1 MKQPGVATQ
10 QNDQRRVP
18 NMFQGVGEFTTL
30 EQEYQPIM
38 DMGRQLNQM
47 RNQEREE
54 EEALQRE
61 FDQDDA
67 MLQVEDRDPADREME
82 QYDTNEDRGL
92 EETVAI
98 ALAGLSTLQSIP
110 QPDLLI
116 ATTAMPQV
124 LPLITE
130 LEILNSDI
138 AAMTKQHERDVVQ
151 FKETVLDLQETGQR
165 GNNTAEL
172 TQQVIDQEANIKNNE
187 EIILAAIDKQSNV
200 AAEYNETVLEGN
212 KNKTWL
218 ENNNDMRFQQAV
230 AESEEFA
237 ASDREKNNKRESYVT
252 YDPVQ
257 DFQMRPARKDM
268 KTRTP
273 DWKQVNQL
281 LAYNRVNNP
290 PQYRYNNQV
299 YNTPVSVPLETQ
311 QEDPRVQILD
321 RTTSLPP
328 LHREQ
333 AYVPIDANVE
343 PAIVLKDTV
352 VKTLLGQFQTVFE
365 QVAQAIT
372 DLQVAV
378 QEDDMDTDEA
388 VNHIVGTVGD
398 ALDTLDAKV
407 EEEVTMEVQER
418 EDLLDEDDMQD
429 FLQLLNDKSEDFV
442 EIRNDLIKDATKAA
456 GQIVRGIARNVV
468 QNVLPLAHNVA
479 SNVIMAVADAYN
491 TPVVVPPQNRM
502 EVEYNPVVP
511 TLKRKALAIRDPE
524 MVQIYNPEA
533 DVVQKNPLRA
543 YPRVAVPAAPVPTEQ
558 DRNQAT
564 NFRAGVP
571 IAKAKKPAKKKRN
584 ADQAVAN
591 QAVLEG
597 KRQRT
602 QNPDMGRSNSNLGR
616 GLERKGR
623 RQHLSQRLAI
633 LNGEI
638 AAGNNNPVILLARN
652 ILLRQ
657 GVR

>member
-1 MKQPGVATQ
+1 
-10 QNDQRRVP
+10 
-18 NMFQGVGEFTTL
+18 
-30 EQEYQPIM
+30 M
-38 DMGRQLNQM
+38 DMRRQLNQM

-54 EEALQRE
+54 EALERE
-61 FDQDDA
+61 FDQGA
-67 MLQVEDRDPADREME
+67 MLQVKDRDPADS
-82 QYDTNEDRGL
+82 GL

-98 ALAGLSTLQSIP
+98 ALAGLTTLQSIP

-116 ATTAMPQV
+116 ATTAMPQL

-138 AAMTKQHERDVVQ
+138 AEMTKQHERDVVQ
-151 FKETVLDLQETGQR
+151 LKETVLDLQETGQR

-172 TQQVIDQEANIKNNE
+172 TQQVIDQEANIKDNE
-187 EIILAAIDKQSNV
+187 EMILAAIDKQSNV

-218 ENNNDMRFQQAV
+218 ENNNDMRLQQAI
-230 AESEEFA
+230 AESEEFE
-237 ASDREKNNKRESYVT
+237 ASDREKNNKRKSYVT

-257 DFQMRPARKDM
+257 DFQKIPARKDM

-281 LAYNRVNNP
+281 LAYNRVNP

-343 PAIVLKDTV
+343 PAIVLNKDTV

-365 QVAQAIT
+365 QVTQAIT
-372 DLQVAV
+372 DSQVAV
-378 QEDDMDTDEA
+378 QEDNMDTDEA

-407 EEEVTMEVQER
+407 EEEVAMEVQEK

-442 EIRNDLIKDATKAA
+442 AIRNDLIKDATKAA

-491 TPVVVPPQNRM
+491 TPVVLPPQNRM
-502 EVEYNPVVP
+502 IVEYNPVVP
-511 TLKRKALAIRDPE
+511 TLKRKTLATRDPE

-533 DVVQKNPLRA
+533 DVVQRNPLRA

-558 DRNQAT
+558 VRNQAT
-564 NFRAGVP
+564 IFRAGVP
-571 IAKAKKPAKKKRN
+571 TAKAKNQQKKKSM
-584 ADQAVAN
+584 
-591 QAVLEG
+591 LT
-597 KRQRT
+597 KLWRT
-602 QNPDMGRSNSNLGR
+602 KQF
-616 GLERKGR
+616 
-623 RQHLSQRLAI
+623 
-633 LNGEI
+633 
-638 AAGNNNPVILLARN
+638 
-652 ILLRQ
+652 
-657 GVR
+657 

>member
-1 MKQPGVATQ
+1 
-10 QNDQRRVP
+10 
-18 NMFQGVGEFTTL
+18 
-30 EQEYQPIM
+30 M
-38 DMGRQLNQM
+38 DMRRQLNQM

-54 EEALQRE
+54 EALERE
-61 FDQDDA
+61 FDQGA
-67 MLQVEDRDPADREME
+67 MLQVKDRDPADS
-82 QYDTNEDRGL
+82 GL

-98 ALAGLSTLQSIP
+98 ALAGLTTLQSIP

-116 ATTAMPQV
+116 ATTAMPQL

-138 AAMTKQHERDVVQ
+138 AEMTKQHERDVVQ
-151 FKETVLDLQETGQR
+151 LKETVLDLQETGQR

-172 TQQVIDQEANIKNNE
+172 TQQVIDQEANIKDNE
-187 EIILAAIDKQSNV
+187 EMILAAIDKQSNV

-218 ENNNDMRFQQAV
+218 ENNNDMRLQQAI

-237 ASDREKNNKRESYVT
+237 ASDREKNNKRKSYVT

-257 DFQMRPARKDM
+257 DFQKIPARKDM

-281 LAYNRVNNP
+281 LAYNRVNP

-343 PAIVLKDTV
+343 PAIVLNKDTV

-365 QVAQAIT
+365 QVTQAIT
-372 DLQVAV
+372 DSQVAV
-378 QEDDMDTDEA
+378 QEDNMDTDEA

-407 EEEVTMEVQER
+407 EEEVAMEVQEK

-442 EIRNDLIKDATKAA
+442 AIRNDLIKDATKAA

-491 TPVVVPPQNRM
+491 TPVVLPPQNRM
-502 EVEYNPVVP
+502 IVEYNPVVP
-511 TLKRKALAIRDPE
+511 TLKRKTLATRDPE

-533 DVVQKNPLRA
+533 DVVQRNPLRA

-558 DRNQAT
+558 VRNQAT
-564 NFRAGVP
+564 IFRAGVP
-571 IAKAKKPAKKKRN
+571 TAKAKKPAKKKIN

-602 QNPDMGRSNSNLGR
+602 QNLDPSTRINRYRGMGFR
-616 GLERKGR
+616 RKGDKR
-623 RQHLSQRLAI
+623 YQLSQRLAI

-638 AAGNNNPVILLARN
+638 SAGNNNPVILLARN
-652 ILLRQ
+652 ILLRK

>member
-1 MKQPGVATQ
+1 MKQPGVAAQ
-10 QNDQRRVP
+10 QNYQRTVP
-18 NMFQGVGEFTTL
+18 NMFQDVGEFTTVG
-30 EQEYQPIM
+30 QEFQPIM
-38 DMGRQLNQM
+38 DMRRQL
-47 RNQEREE
+47 NQEREE
-54 EEALQRE
+54 EALQEEFDHDDALQEE

-67 MLQVEDRDPADREME
+67 MLQV
-82 QYDTNEDRGL
+82 EDRGL

-116 ATTAMPQV
+116 ATTAMPQI

-138 AAMTKQHERDVVQ
+138 ADMTKQHERDVVQ

-172 TQQVIDQEANIKNNE
+172 TQQVIDQEANIKDNE
-187 EIILAAIDKQSNV
+187 EMILAAIDKQSNV
-200 AAEYNETVLEGN
+200 AAEYNKTVLEGN

-218 ENNNDMRFQQAV
+218 ENNNDMRLQQAI

-237 ASDREKNNKRESYVT
+237 ASDREKNNKRKSYVT

-257 DFQMRPARKDM
+257 DFQKIPARKDM

-290 PQYRYNNQV
+290 PQYRYNNHV

-328 LHREQ
+328 LHRELPPLHREQ

-343 PAIVLKDTV
+343 PAIVLNKNTV

-365 QVAQAIT
+365 QVTKAIT
-372 DLQVAV
+372 DSQVAV